1 MRLFLF
7 LSALFTMVFIAC
19 DKTNTPKVKTGKLEL
34 IFKARYEGTPMPTY
48 SDINTGKTEPSSL
61 LFKKIEFFISEI
73 QGKQDGKMVDIADVS
88 YVNFNNLSDATKAEE
103 GYSITLNDVPVGAY
117 TQLKYG
123 VGVPDAVNTTSPGD
137 YDSNSPLG
145 VNANY
150 WANWQSYILCKIEGD
165 ATLANGTKEG
175 FLYHAGVNGMYQER
189 TYDKEFTINEGETS
203 TVIFYLHSR
212 DLFFKSGQEIDVVA
226 DPSTHSGPAGSDA
239 YQLAK
244 QVITN
249 LADALH
255 VQ

>member
-1 MRLFLF
+1 MRLFLL
-7 LSALFTMVFIAC
+7 LSAFITMAFIAC
-19 DKTNTPKVKTGKLEL
+19 DKTTEPEVPTGTLEL
-34 IFKARYEGTPMPTY
+34 IFKARYEGAPMPTY

-73 QGKQDGKMVDIADVS
+73 KGKQDGKMVEIADVS
-88 YVNFNNLSDATKAEE
+88 YVTLNNLSDAAKAEE
-103 GYSITLNDVPVGAY
+103 GYKVTLTNVPVGDY
-117 TQLKYG
+117 SQLAYG
-123 VGVPDAVNTTSPGD
+123 VGVPDAINATSPGD

-145 VNANY
+145 MNANY
-150 WANWQSYILCKIEGD
+150 WASWQSYILCKIEGD
-165 ATLANGTKEG
+165 ATLASGLKEG

-189 TYDKEFTINEGETS
+189 TFDKDFTINEGETS
-203 TVIFYLHSR
+203 TLVFHLHAR

-239 YQLAK
+239 YKLAEK
-244 QVITN
+244 AITN